1 MSSTNLQS
9 NNAIINDLSANKGW
23 FRDLSSSNLQVS
35 GTIIANNIDASLNII
50 DTNINNNYYLTF
62 TEGSGYQKV
71 RIDTNRLIYNPGLD
85 RLGINKDPSFNLDV
99 SGTTKISNQLLVG
112 NLTTSTFMLDVSGSV
127 NIGNSLFQVN
137 TTNNSIVLG
146 SNTVKYGTFAGSTY
160 QGTSGIAIGYQA
172 AQGFSGVASGQGDY
186 AIAIG
191 YQAGQG
197 IAGSLPSGQ
206 GINAIALGTE
216 AGNRFQGPNTVAI
229 GTSAGLANQGQYA
242 VAIGY
247 LAGYSGQASNSIVLN
262 STGVP
267 LVGDTSGT
275 YIAPIRNISNNKAL
289 YYNALTKE
297 VTYGDISNGGGS
309 GTNYWT
315 LNGSTIVNNN
325 NGNVKITKTLD
336 MSNNNIYDVSSVL
349 FHNTTYLTSG
359 DFSGNSTTNIKS
371 LIYNNDG
378 TDNISNPVSIM
389 RMSHFTSEVSHSI
402 VQGPTN
408 KTPLR
413 FGTQHINQL
422 GITFVDISKTRFIF
436 PNELSGQFIELYII
450 QKTNVTNN
458 NMSITV
464 DISSV
469 NNTYNESID
478 TRFYDRTTTITSTFG
493 PHMISASEY
502 HIGKIYSLFTYYTVS
517 GSGSATVIRNE
528 VIMKS
533 YYV

>member
-1 MSSTNLQS
+1 MS
-9 NNAIINDLSANKGW
+9 NNN
-23 FRDLSSSNLQVS
+23 S
-35 GTIIANNIDASLNII
+35 GYFYYNGNTHIWTVADGPLDASNIYI
-50 DTNINNNYYLTF
+50 GFNSGITNQKTLAISIGANSGF
-62 TEGSGYQKV
+62 T
-71 RIDTNRLIYNPGLD
+71 N
-85 RLGINKDPSFNLDV
+85 
-99 SGTTKISNQLLVG
+99 
-112 NLTTSTFMLDVSGSV
+112 
-127 NIGNSLFQVN
+127 
-137 TTNNSIVLG
+137 
-146 SNTVKYGTFAGSTY
+146 
-160 QGTSGIAIGYQA
+160 QGTA
-172 AQGFSGVASGQGDY
+172 

-191 YQAGQG
+191 AYAGYKDQ
-197 IAGSLPSGQ
+197 SS
-206 GINAIALGTE
+206 NAIAIGNN
-216 AGNRFQGPNTVAI
+216 AGK
-229 GTSAGLANQGQYA
+229 TSQH
-242 VAIGY
+242 
-247 LAGYSGQASNSIVLN
+247 SNSIIINATGNDLSSNITN
-262 STGVP
+262 S
-267 LVGDTSGT
+267 L
-275 YIAPIRNISNNKAL
+275 YIAPIRNTSGITQSL
-289 YYNALTKE
+289 YYNPTTKE

-336 MSNNNIYDVSSVL
+336 MSNNNIRDISSLL
-349 FHNTTYLTSG
+349 FHNNTYLTSG

-450 QKTNVTNN
+450 QKTNVTHN